1 MKKLRLLIVGSNFGA
16 SHLRA
21 ANASNKFRSISITS
35 PNINEKKISNRFFKF
50 QNYINALNKNNYDMI
65 TVATK
70 PQIQHELVNF
80 LFKNNKIPKYLFLE
94 KPILNKTIKIL
105 KKFKKKKFFLTN
117 FIFTFDKSWKKFF
130 QISNNNNNYL
140 SINYKWYF
148 EQAFFKNLKK
158 TWKINE
164 NEGGGLVNF
173 YLSHVIYNLLNL
185 NTDLTFKKVIDKKF
199 YKKKLVF
206 LNLSFLL
213 NKKTC
218 NILISNKSK
227 TRIHLVELIYK
238 SKKIELKNSSK
249 NWIKGFR
256 ITSEKKRNI
265 NKNFEKNDPSG
276 RVSILLDLYSNLKKY
291 YDVKFIENNNRLTY
305 KTFEIIN
312 NINKQVKK

>member
-1 MKKLRLLIVGSNFGA
+1 M
-16 SHLRA
+16 
-21 ANASNKFRSISITS
+21 
-35 PNINEKKISNRFFKF
+35 KKISNRYFKF

-105 KKFKKKKFFLTN
+105 KNLKKKIFLTN

-199 YKKKLVF
+199 YKKKLIF
-206 LNLSFLL
+206 F
-213 NKKTC
+213 
-218 NILISNKSK
+218 
-227 TRIHLVELIYK
+227 
-238 SKKIELKNSSK
+238 
-249 NWIKGFR
+249 
-256 ITSEKKRNI
+256 
-265 NKNFEKNDPSG
+265 
-276 RVSILLDLYSNLKKY
+276 
-291 YDVKFIENNNRLTY
+291 KFIIFI
-305 KTFEIIN
+305 K
-312 NINKQVKK
+312 